1 LALLTAQVAPLPP
14 PPPPLPP
21 PPPPPPDPT
30 LQTLDQAD
38 DLRLKAG
45 EAVQAL
51 DHLKQRLVGHDDL
64 ELTLSWRL
72 QRRTRG
78 H

>member
-1 LALLTAQVAPLPP
+1 
-14 PPPPLPP
+14 
-21 PPPPPPDPT
+21 
-30 LQTLDQAD
+30 
-38 DLRLKAG
+38 
-45 EAVQAL
+45 VQAL

>member
-1 LALLTAQVAPLPP
+1 
-14 PPPPLPP
+14 
-21 PPPPPPDPT
+21 
-30 LQTLDQAD
+30 LQ
-38 DLRLKAG
+38 
-45 EAVQAL
+45 
-51 DHLKQRLVGHDDL
+51 LVGEGEQQHLRAKEAADVLTRLQQQLASDDDL

>member
-1 LALLTAQVAPLPP
+1 VDGQEQLH
-14 PPPPLPP
+14 
-21 PPPPPPDPT
+21 
-30 LQTLDQAD
+30 
-38 DLRLKAG
+38 LKAG
-45 EAVQAL
+45 DATKVL
-51 DHLKQRLVGHDDL
+51 DKLKQQLVEDDEL